1 MGQYKAQFISMI
13 LMIVL
18 GIGMFVGFQMEWV
31 SIERNTEDFF
41 TETGFADYR
50 LVSENGFSEEE
61 LQTIAQLDGVDA
73 AARYLAVNAE
83 VKQRAGDSVAMT
95 VTTDPAVSGCK
106 YISGAVY
113 DPESEDGI
121 WLSDRYAKENDISV
135 GDPLTLVYKGLE
147 LSGTVR
153 GLVKSGEYLICVR
166 DESQLMPDFT
176 TYGFAYLSPRFYEK
190 TVGTAFYPQIHVLS
204 SLSKADFIERV
215 DQVLPV
221 TPLILTR
228 NEVASY
234 VQAQGE
240 ANEGKTMGAVLPT
253 LFLLI
258 AVLTMVTTM
267 HRLTAKE
274 KTQIGTLKALGFRD
288 RRIARHYTSYALA
301 VGLIGTVF
309 GVALGYGVAW
319 YIMNPDGMMGTYF
332 DMPAWKLYLPW
343 FCVVI
348 LLAMLALLTLIGYL
362 SVRQILHGNAA
373 DALRPYAPKRMKPL
387 LLERTK
393 LFHRFSFGTRWN
405 LRDVMRHKSRT
416 AMSLV
421 GIIGCMIILV
431 CAFGMR
437 DTMDGFLDLYYNG
450 ALGYNSRIYLAEDAT
465 QEQKEA
471 LLERYDG
478 DWSASLSVQLEEK
491 TVSLDIYELPHDMV
505 RFPAKSG
512 KYTELKDDGAYVCLR
527 IADEF
532 GLSVGDRFTVS
543 PYGSDAEYTLRVAGL
558 IRSVSESVVIT
569 PEYAAAVGIPVHPDT
584 IYTESESVAADAA
597 IKSVQSRQA
606 VMDSFDT
613 FTEIMD
619 TMIWLFV
626 AGALLLGVIVLY
638 NLGVMSY
645 TERYREMATLKVI
658 GFRDAKI
665 GRLLIGQNM
674 WLSIVGAVVGLP
686 AGVGVLS
693 YMLDKLAGEYE
704 MKLMLGWR
712 TYVFSLLLTFGMSL
726 LVGLLVSRKNR
737 KIDMVEALK
746 GAE

>member
-190 TVGTAFYPQIHVLS
+190 AVGTAFYPQIHVLS

-373 DALRPYAPKRMKPL
+373 DALRPYAPERMKPL

-393 LFHRFSFGTRWN
+393 LFHRFSNF
-405 LRDVMRHKSRT
+405 H
-416 AMSLV
+416 
-421 GIIGCMIILV
+421 
-431 CAFGMR
+431 
-437 DTMDGFLDLYYNG
+437 
-450 ALGYNSRIYLAEDAT
+450 
-465 QEQKEA
+465 
-471 LLERYDG
+471 
-478 DWSASLSVQLEEK
+478 
-491 TVSLDIYELPHDMV
+491 
-505 RFPAKSG
+505 
-512 KYTELKDDGAYVCLR
+512 YTSFREIPQLKDG
-527 IADEF
+527 
-532 GLSVGDRFTVS
+532 
-543 PYGSDAEYTLRVAGL
+543 
-558 IRSVSESVVIT
+558 
-569 PEYAAAVGIPVHPDT
+569 
-584 IYTESESVAADAA
+584 
-597 IKSVQSRQA
+597 
-606 VMDSFDT
+606 
-613 FTEIMD
+613 
-619 TMIWLFV
+619 IWL
-626 AGALLLGVIVLY
+626 
-638 NLGVMSY
+638 
-645 TERYREMATLKVI
+645 
-658 GFRDAKI
+658 
-665 GRLLIGQNM
+665 
-674 WLSIVGAVVGLP
+674 
-686 AGVGVLS
+686 
-693 YMLDKLAGEYE
+693 
-704 MKLMLGWR
+704 
-712 TYVFSLLLTFGMSL
+712 
-726 LVGLLVSRKNR
+726 
-737 KIDMVEALK
+737 
-746 GAE
+746 